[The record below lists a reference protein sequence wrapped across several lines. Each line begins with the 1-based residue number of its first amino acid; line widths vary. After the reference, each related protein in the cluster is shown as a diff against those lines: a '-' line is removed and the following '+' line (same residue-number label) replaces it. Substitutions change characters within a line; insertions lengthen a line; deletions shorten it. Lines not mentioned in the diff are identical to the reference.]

1 MARSKFAYKLL
12 SQDMKSYDNTKWK
25 LNEIKEKSDKSK
37 IGMCSSDV
45 FHCYAHPILAI
56 LFNPIH
62 ADIENPR
69 LFKIKIDGIC
79 NEDAT
84 KQASHSQMLYRELP
98 IPEITLNQ
106 KIAFGI
112 YCALTTCKKEGFI
125 TWANNW
131 ISGVDRSNNAANAA
145 SDYAAYS
152 AAAYSADA
160 AYSAAAYSA
169 AYAANAA
176 AYAAYSAAH
185 EAAAHEAAVAAA
197 YAAEFNNKK
206 LTTKQLLRIWNKAK
220 HIK

>member
-12 SQDMKSYDNTKWK
+12 SQDMKSYDNTEWK

-37 IGMCSSDV
+37 IKMCSSDV

-112 YCALTTCKKEGFI
+112 YCALTTCKEEGFI
-125 TWANNW
+125 AWAYNW
-131 ISGVDRSNNAANAA
+131 MSGIDRSVDAAYAAAHDADAANAA
-145 SDYAAYS
+145 AA
-152 AAAYSADA
+152 
-160 AYSAAAYSA
+160 
-169 AYAANAA
+169 AANAA
-176 AYAAYSAAH
+176 AYAA
-185 EAAAHEAAVAAA
+185 AAAYVYDAA
-197 YAAEFNNKK
+197 YAADNASAYAAANFNNKK
-206 LTTKQLLRIWNKAK
+206 LTTKQFLRIWNKAK